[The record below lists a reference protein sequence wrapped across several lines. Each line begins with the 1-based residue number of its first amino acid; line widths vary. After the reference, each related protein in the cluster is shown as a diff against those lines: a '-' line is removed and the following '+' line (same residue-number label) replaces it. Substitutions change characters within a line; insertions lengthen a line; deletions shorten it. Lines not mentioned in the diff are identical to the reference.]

1 MRLLAL
7 VLTAAG
13 WLAAQPLKLNL
24 DHLAAKASDSVD
36 ITLNGSTLQFAAKF
50 LNGKDP
56 DEAKVKKLIMGIDG
70 IAIRNFEFKKDGEW
84 SAADAESVR
93 AQLKGPDWSRM
104 VGYKSESDGDA
115 EVYVRT
121 VNQKIAGVAI
131 LATNPREFTVVH
143 ISGTI
148 DLDSLADLTGHFGL
162 PKIKDARK
170 STKME

>member
-1 MRLLAL
+1 MKFATFLLL
-7 VLTAAG
+7 AAG
-13 WLAAQPLKLNL
+13 WMSAQPLRLNL
-24 DHLAAKASDSVD
+24 DHLASKASDSVD

-50 LNGKDP
+50 LDSKDP
-56 DEAKVKKLIMGIDG
+56 DEAKVKKLILGIDG

-93 AQLKGPDWSRM
+93 TQLKGPDWSRM

-115 EVYVRT
+115 EVYIRT

-131 LATNPREFTVVH
+131 LATSPREFTVVH

-148 DLDSLADLTGHFGL
+148 DLDSLADLTGHFGM

-170 STKME
+170 SSKM